1 MGQPYRGGLTLYFI
15 FVYFPLRP
23 FRLSATRMLRKVL
36 ESKFL
41 RAACLA
47 IMTHYNSYSLF
58 SFEASYHLD
67 FSLSCLSLHLMS
79 SILFISINPLLY
91 IYVTQTVIFHSQPSQ
106 NIKPKTNRPTSSPPP
121 QPPEPSKKDAAHSG
135 QSDSRLY

>member
-79 SILFISINPLLY
+79 SILFLSMDPLLY
-91 IYVTQTVIFHSQPSQ
+91 IYLTQTVIFHSQPSQ
-106 NIKPKTNRPTSSPPP
+106 NHQTQNQPSYLLTTTTTPRTLHKGCSSQWPV
-121 QPPEPSKKDAAHSG
+121 
-135 QSDSRLY
+135 